1 MDKESNLTQL
11 RNNFLQIRN
20 DFKSHTMPP
29 NIKPNH
35 KIFAKSIKAAL
46 QEFKSDVRSKKW
58 LLIFSTQVPSITEE
72 SHVNYNMQAAAKL
85 GKSNVNL
92 LFVLFHVPNK
102 IVETANFA
110 QFQEVMVSHQ
120 SKELQR
126 RSGKTECLLMI
137 EPNER

>member
-29 NIKPNH
+29 NIKPNY

-58 LLIFSTQVPSITEE
+58 LLVFSKQVPSITEE
-72 SHVNYNMQAAAKL
+72 SHMNYNM
-85 GKSNVNL
+85 
-92 LFVLFHVPNK
+92 
-102 IVETANFA
+102 
-110 QFQEVMVSHQ
+110 
-120 SKELQR
+120 
-126 RSGKTECLLMI
+126 
-137 EPNER
+137 